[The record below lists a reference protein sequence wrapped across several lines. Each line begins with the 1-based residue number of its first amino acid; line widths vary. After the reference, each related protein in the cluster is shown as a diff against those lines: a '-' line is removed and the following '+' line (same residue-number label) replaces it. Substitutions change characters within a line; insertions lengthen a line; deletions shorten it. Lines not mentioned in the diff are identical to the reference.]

1 VDSLLFPVK
10 LGPEV
15 RDVPQELVTWGL
27 GATPASGL
35 LRRGVRLLGLLISL
49 AGCGYQPV
57 YGASAKRYE
66 VTAGRYGT
74 ASFEAVQD
82 TLAGV
87 RSELG
92 AAEALGSGFPRV
104 VVEVLR
110 VDERSTGVRLVGDDP
125 LARGSE
131 IVVTGRA
138 RVLASEDAAPSLD
151 TGDMSRAAQFASGA
165 TPSADAEL
173 RSRAVRDAAHNL
185 GRALGRAVLGLPEP
199 AEG

>member
-1 VDSLLFPVK
+1 MA
-10 LGPEV
+10 
-15 RDVPQELVTWGL
+15 
-27 GATPASGL
+27 GA
-35 LRRGVRLLGLLISL
+35 L

-57 YGASAKRYE
+57 YAATGRHYE
-66 VTAGRYGT
+66 VVAGRYNT
-74 ASFEAVQD
+74 ASFEAVQE
-82 TLAGV
+82 AASGV

-92 AAEALGSGFPRV
+92 AAEALGSGFPQV

-110 VDERSTGVRLVGDDP
+110 VDERSLGVRAVGDTP

-138 RVLASEDAAPSLD
+138 RVLQSAGATSSYDS
-151 TGDMSRAAQFASGA
+151 GDMSRAAQFAAGT
-165 TPSADAEL
+165 TPGADAEL
-173 RSRAVRDAAHNL
+173 RSRAVRDAARSL